1 MFFFF
6 KHQTAY
12 ELRISDWSSDVCS
25 SDLDPAFPEFPSF
38 LEAYRE
44 ARGSDPSGPAWEAY
58 LALVSS
64 GVSAQR
70 QVWMHG
76 DTPPEALAAMKEAT
90 ACVVEREEFYQQG
103 KEILAGYE
111 PIVGEPLAR
120 NAAAKIGRAHV

>member
-1 MFFFF
+1 MVEYV
-6 KHQTAY
+6 Q
-12 ELRISDWSSDVCS
+12 LVR
-25 SDLDPAFPEFPSF
+25 DPAFPEFPSF

-90 ACVVEREEFYQQG
+90 ACVVEREEFRSEERRVG
-103 KEILAGYE
+103 KECVSTCRSRWAPY
-111 PIVGEPLAR
+111 
-120 NAAAKIGRAHV
+120 H